1 MIEKSELET
10 VLKGTLSLNGCNI
23 KVKVSKS
30 TVTLT
35 GSVYS
40 PDQKSEAERIAWKVL
55 GVWTVGNELVID
67 QGLNPV
73 NSFRVE

>member
-1 MIEKSELET
+1 MIEKSDLEAI
-10 VLKGTLSLNGCNI
+10 LKNSLSLTGCSI

-35 GSVYS
+35 GRVYS
-40 PDQKSEAERIAWKVL
+40 TDQKDEAERIAWKAI

-67 QGLNPV
+67 
-73 NSFRVE
+73 RA